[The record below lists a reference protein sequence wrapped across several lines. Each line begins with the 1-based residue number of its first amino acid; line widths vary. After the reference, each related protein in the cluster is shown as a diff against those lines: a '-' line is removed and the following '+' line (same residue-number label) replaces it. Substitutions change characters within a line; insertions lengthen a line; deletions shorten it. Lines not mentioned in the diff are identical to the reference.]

1 MVRYWSQQENPRKRE
16 SPSYRLTQRRNSRSG
31 RKAINCENTVRPWF
45 MNHCGPPSNWLWAP
59 AAVQIAA
66 RQKSPQAAEET
77 GLIKPRKVLYRTLV
91 IEGVVRNPQNRRLEK
106 KAGPGYSFPTNQ

>member
-45 MNHCGPPSNWLWAP
+45 MNHCGPPSNWLRAP
-59 AAVQIAA
+59 TAVQIAA
-66 RQKSPQAAEET
+66 RQKSPQTSEEQGFT
-77 GLIKPRKVLYRTLV
+77 KLDKVLYRTLV
-91 IEGVVRNPQNRRLEK
+91 ILTLRPVRCRLIGDSRVSTRSH
-106 KAGPGYSFPTNQ
+106 ASF